1 MKILMIAPE
10 PCFQPRGTPFSVY
23 HRTAALLRL
32 GHTVDLVTY
41 HLGNDADMEGLR
53 IFRIVRVPG
62 VRTVKVGPSGI
73 KFVLDILVFLRVV
86 GLLLTNRYDVI
97 HTHEEAGLMGAV
109 LRGLTRTYH
118 LYDMHS
124 DLAQQLLNFRFTRSR
139 FLLRLMDAVQRLI
152 VRQSD
157 TVVVICPDLVRRVQE
172 IAPGKPCVLIENT
185 SMLESYHQ
193 PAPEEVAALRQEWG
207 VDGRRVFLYTGT
219 MESYQGMNLLVES
232 LPAVVARHPDVVV
245 LAVGGQPEQIAT
257 LRALAKRLGV
267 EEHLVCPGVRPP
279 EEMWAFMQLAEVLV
293 SPRLLG
299 TNTPLKLYSYLR
311 AGRPILAT
319 NLLTHTQVLDD
330 ETALLVEPRAEAW
343 AAGALRLLEEEGLAA
358 RLAANGLRLAEE
370 KYTYEAYLQKTALA
384 YTRLAQG

>member
-53 IFRIVRVPG
+53 MFRIARVPG
-62 VRTVKVGPSGI
+62 VHKVKVGPSGL
-73 KFVLDILVFLRVV
+73 KFVLDILVFLRAV
-86 GLLLTNRYDVI
+86 GLLLTRRYDVI
-97 HTHEEAGLMGAV
+97 HTHEEAGLMGAL
-109 LRGLTRTYH
+109 LRGLTRTRH

-124 DLAQQLLNFRFTRSR
+124 DLAQQLLNFRFTRNR
-139 FLLRLMDAVQRLI
+139 FLLRLMDTVQRVI

-157 TVVVICPDLVRRVQE
+157 AVIVICPDLVRRVRE
-172 IAPGKPCVLIENT
+172 IAPDKPCVLIENT
-185 SMLESYHQ
+185 SMLESYHEST
-193 PAPEEVAALRQEWG
+193 PAEVAALRQELG
-207 VDGRRVFLYTGT
+207 IDGRRVFLYTGT
-219 MESYQGMNLLVES
+219 MESYQGMDLLVES
-232 LPAVVARHPDVVV
+232 LPAVVARHPDVAV
-245 LAVGGQPEQIAT
+245 LAVGGQPEQIAA
-257 LRALAKRLGV
+257 LRALAERLGV
-267 EEHLVCPGVRPP
+267 GEHLVCPGVRPP
-279 EEMWAFMQLAEVLV
+279 EEMWTFMQLADVLV

-319 NLLTHTQVLDD
+319 NLLTHTQVLND